1 MSNFL
6 FLTDEFRAIGKEAQ
20 EAEQL
25 TLLSPKAAS
34 VLIRSAM
41 EKAVRWMFDHDY
53 DLEYPYDRNLSSLI
67 HLPDF
72 REVISE
78 RRFRELNLIRK
89 TGNLGAHGNA
99 VKKDDALMVLR
110 YLHSFLGWVARS
122 YAEGDEVTVPTFDE
136 SHLPTGNEAKE
147 SERQVRELEE
157 QLRKLMEQADA
168 ERKAHEKLQ
177 AENAT
182 LRTEIK
188 TERQTVTARRTERH
202 KAAPFPTTT
211 PGISEAQT
219 RQYYID
225 VFLKEAGWS
234 DLAGW
239 PRKGVPCGGH
249 ANLHQSVR
257 QWVCRLRPLGPRRQ
271 ASGSGRGQKDDGRS
285 TGRKAP
291 SQVVRRLFGDHA
303 RPAPCHLLL
312 QRI

>member
-99 VKKDDALMVLR
+99 VKKDDA
-110 YLHSFLGWVARS
+110 
-122 YAEGDEVTVPTFDE
+122 
-136 SHLPTGNEAKE
+136 
-147 SERQVRELEE
+147 
-157 QLRKLMEQADA
+157 
-168 ERKAHEKLQ
+168 
-177 AENAT
+177 
-182 LRTEIK
+182 
-188 TERQTVTARRTERH
+188 
-202 KAAPFPTTT
+202 
-211 PGISEAQT
+211 
-219 RQYYID
+219 
-225 VFLKEAGWS
+225 
-234 DLAGW
+234 
-239 PRKGVPCGGH
+239 
-249 ANLHQSVR
+249 
-257 QWVCRLRPLGPRRQ
+257 
-271 ASGSGRGQKDDGRS
+271 
-285 TGRKAP
+285 
-291 SQVVRRLFGDHA
+291 
-303 RPAPCHLLL
+303 
-312 QRI
+312 